1 MMETMEIESEQSV
14 SSKTICG
21 FSELFIARVMFIA
34 IGIGYLFP
42 FSALTQPV
50 DYWTLMFPDYD
61 VEFPITAVYMWTN
74 LILLFLIVFYGS
86 PKPNYDLR
94 IYTGFVG
101 QFFALVVVPSSYFW
115 GFSESGNFVIIMS
128 CTAFAAA
135 VTAGIDSCII
145 SLASLYPTSCQ
156 EALQIGIGV
165 STLIG
170 SIYRILTKLYFP
182 ADAVVA
188 SSLLYF
194 YSGAVTVLVCIL
206 CYYYLCTMDLTRR
219 YLYSGRDMGLL
230 RPTAQVSPMGTPLA
244 SPLISTEK
252 QTKDGYGA
260 VPSVEEG
267 DRKRTASDALSDE
280 ESKRA
285 DTQRDEKRRLIA
297 FGKVWWSETLV
308 FVTFSTTLA
317 LWPPL
322 VSEIPSYNFPYLN
335 DTEWWPLIL
344 LFDFALMD
352 VIGRFS
358 VPIRAGLT
366 KDNIQYPIFFRIF
379 FFVPAIIM
387 CVKGWFFFHYDAL
400 SVALVSC
407 LGFTNG
413 YLGSMS
419 IVLVN
424 EAVAPDERG
433 VVGSLTGF
441 VLNAGL
447 VAGATAALIL
457 KKFFFN

>member
-1 MMETMEIESEQSV
+1 M
-14 SSKTICG
+14 SSREASSSG
-21 FSELFIARVMFIA
+21 SELLVARVMFIA

-50 DYWTLMFPDYD
+50 DYWDLLFPDFD
-61 VEFPITAVYMWTN
+61 VEFPITAVYMWVN

-86 PKPNYDLR
+86 AKPDYDR
-94 IYTGFVG
+94 RVYAGFLG
-101 QFFALVVVPSSYFW
+101 QFFALVIVPSSYFF
-115 GFSESGNFVIIMS
+115 GLSESGNYLIIML
-128 CTAFAAA
+128 CTAFAAG

-182 ADAVVA
+182 TDAVVA

-194 YSGAVTVLVCIL
+194 YSGALTVLVCIC
-206 CYYYLCTMDLTRR
+206 CYFYLGRLELSKQYVTARPALQ
-219 YLYSGRDMGLL
+219 YS
-230 RPTAQVSPMGTPLA
+230 SPN
-244 SPLISTEK
+244 SPLITRRGSGK
-252 QTKDGYGA
+252 GGDYGA
-260 VPSVEEG
+260 VAMEEAG
-267 DRKRTASDALSDE
+267 EANAKEDYDKRK
-280 ESKRA
+280 K
-285 DTQRDEKRRLIA
+285 A
-297 FGKVWWSETLV
+297 FMRVWWNELQV
-308 FVTFSTTLA
+308 FLLFSTTLA

-322 VSEIPSYNFPYLN
+322 VSEIPSYDFPYLN
-335 DTEWWPLIL
+335 QTEWWPLIL

-366 KDNIQYPIFFRIF
+366 ANNIHYAVWIRIF
-379 FFVPAIIM
+379 IFVPAIVC
-387 CVKGWFFFHYDAL
+387 CVKGVGIFNRDAV
-400 SVALVSC
+400 SVFCVSL

-419 IVLVN
+419 IVLIN
-424 EAVAPDERG
+424 EIIPAEDRG

-441 VLNAGL
+441 TLNAGL
-447 VAGATAALIL
+447 VAGATAAIFIDGLVGE
-457 KKFFFN
+457 K